1 VKWIWFFEAVRSK
14 QKIFKTGNSLA
25 LTIPAAF
32 VQMIGIKCGQEVEAE
47 IDPEKGKLAFKFFGS
62 RQLPLSQNLFKGTR
76 QKK

>member
-1 VKWIWFFEAVRSK
+1 VKWIWFFETVRSK

-32 VQMIGIKCGQEVEAE
+32 VQMVGVKCGQEVEAE
-47 IDPEKGKLAFKFFGS
+47 IDPEKGKLAFKFFGN
-62 RQLPLSQNLFKGTR
+62 RQLPLSQNLFKRTR